1 MRSTNFF
8 FEQRSTNLKL
18 NIICHLYLS
27 LLELTFLLKYLIL
40 LEMKILKILKILL
53 FLFSRQGS

>member
-1 MRSTNFF
+1 
-8 FEQRSTNLKL
+8 
-18 NIICHLYLS
+18 LS